1 MPALMVA
8 LIVLLPLATL
18 VCLRAPY
25 RIAASVAATSGIIC
39 LVLAVALEMAF
50 VLDLL
55 VAVIVFGIATRSNQ
69 QRTRSHSTETLE
81 RLRG

>member
-1 MPALMVA
+1 MPALMVV

-18 VCLRAPY
+18 MCLRAPH
-25 RIAASVAATSGIIC
+25 RIAASVTAVTGIIC
-39 LVLAVALEMAF
+39 LALAVALEMAF

-55 VAVIVFGIATRSNQ
+55 VAVIVFGISTRSNQ
-69 QRTRSHSTETLE
+69 QRTRSHSAETLE